1 MGGLGLGP
9 FFISEMPIIAE
20 VASEVLAVLAI
31 FGFLTLAYYLA
42 TSKASFEIAKA
53 DVATQPCR

>member
-1 MGGLGLGP
+1 MEGFCQVP
-9 FFISEMPIIAE
+9 VTAE
-20 VASEVLAVLAI
+20 VASQVLAVLAI

-53 DVATQPCR
+53 DVATQPRR

>member
-1 MGGLGLGP
+1 
-9 FFISEMPIIAE
+9 MPIIAE
-20 VASEVLAVLAI
+20 VAFEVLAVLAI